1 MSTSID
7 SDTYSYFTN
16 VAGAHYALVA
26 ALAWLVT
33 DWLLCMGMEM
43 KYIWTA
49 PWGSTKGLY
58 LWTRYFGLLIMAL
71 LVVTFNLNNVSP
83 QMCVAY
89 FQIGT
94 WGSVWMMGT
103 VSYIL
108 LLRIHA
114 MYARSRKIGI
124 FSAVIYVAHL
134 VAAFS
139 ILGVSVQKTYTPPD
153 TMSEY
158 PGVTGCF
165 VTDSQPILVTY
176 WIFRLLFDAILL
188 LMVGYKTT
196 HRYVS
201 YSGVDLLDVMI
212 KDNVSA
218 FIFIFCVQS
227 MSLFSSRLAPA
238 ELSGVGLPFSIAT
251 DIIMST
257 RLILHIREAFFGD
270 DEEEEHGLDF
280 KDIPMNPLTA
290 AARSGAGNT
299 RSAMSGLR
307 SQTRGRHNSTFIA
320 GYDDDEEDERTPG
333 VMVTVEIQRDEPNN
347 ARRSTFARQPSA
359 GSLDTVDEDAKRAG
373 FGEAF

>member
-1 MSTSID
+1 MSSNSTTPFD
-7 SDTYSYFTN
+7 PDTWSYLNN
-16 VAGAHYALVA
+16 VLGAHYALVA
-26 ALAWLVT
+26 AFAWLAI

-58 LWTRYFGLLIMAL
+58 LFTRYFGLAILAL
-71 LVVTFNLNNVSP
+71 LVITFNLSNVSP
-83 QMCVAY
+83 SMCIAF

-114 MYARSRKIGI
+114 MYARSRRVGI
-124 FSAVIYVAHL
+124 FSVVIYFAHL
-134 VAAFS
+134 VAAFG
-139 ILGVSVQKTYTPPD
+139 ILGVSVQKSYTPPD
-153 TMSEY
+153 TLAEFPTM
-158 PGVTGCF
+158 TGCF
-165 VTDSQPILVTY
+165 VNQSNPILVTY

-201 YSGVDLLDVMI
+201 YSGIDLLDVMI

-227 MSLFSSRLAPA
+227 INLFASRLAPV

-257 RLILHIREAFFGD
+257 RLILHIREAFFGTD
-270 DEEEEHGLDF
+270 DEEEEQGLDF
-280 KDIPMNPLTA
+280 KDIPMNPLLA
-290 AARSGAGNT
+290 ASRRDN
-299 RSAMSGLR
+299 RDREAMSALR
-307 SQTRGRHNSTFIA
+307 SQNRGRHNSTFI
-320 GYDDDEEDERTPG
+320 GGFEDDDDTERAPG
-333 VMVTVEIQRDEPNN
+333 VMVTVEIQRDEPG
-347 ARRSTFARQPSA
+347 ARRSTFARQPNA
-359 GSLDTVDEDAKRAG
+359 GG
-373 FGEAF
+373 N

>member
-1 MSTSID
+1 MSTTLD
-7 SDTYSYFTN
+7 SDTYTYLTN
-16 VAGAHYALVA
+16 VTGAHYALVA
-26 ALAWLVT
+26 AFAWLVT

-58 LWTRYFGLLIMAL
+58 LWTRYFGLIIVAL
-71 LVVTFNLNNVSP
+71 LVVTFNMSNTSP
-83 QMCVAY
+83 SMCVAY

-114 MYARSRKIGI
+114 MYARSRNVGI
-124 FSAVIYVAHL
+124 FSIIIYLAHL
-134 VAAFS
+134 VAAFA
-139 ILGVSVQKTYTPPD
+139 ILGVSVQKTYLAPQ
-153 TMSEY
+153 TMADFPEM
-158 PGVTGCF
+158 TGCF

-218 FIFIFCVQS
+218 FIFIFSVQS
-227 MSLFSSRLAPA
+227 INLFSSRLAPA

-251 DIIMST
+251 DILMST

-270 DEEEEHGLDF
+270 DDDEGENGLEF
-280 KDIPMNPLTA
+280 KDIPMNPLMA
-290 AARSGAGNT
+290 AGARSGGNT
-299 RSAMSGLR
+299 RSALSGLR
-307 SQTRGRHNSTFIA
+307 SQTRGRHNSTFIG
-320 GYDDDEEDERTPG
+320 GYEDEDEERAPG
-333 VMVTVEIQRDEPNN
+333 VMVTVEIQRDEPN

-359 GSLDTVDEDAKRAG
+359 HSLDTVDEDLKRGEG